1 MIKKK
6 KIIIFYNNDLRS
18 KIVYSKVLIQR
29 SKDISCIV
37 EVPSLYN
44 SKVKYKFIFNYLKIV
59 PLELKIYYLV
69 NYLLFPI
76 IASLWFNKLSDVAKK
91 NKIKVYKYNYAIEP
105 SIFCKIN
112 RINTFNK
119 IFIYGTPNIIK
130 VVNKKLIILNIHDA
144 DPEKYR
150 GLFCHHRMMINNDV
164 NLKTAILK
172 IDSEIDKG
180 DILLKSINYKINN
193 LNFFDNVIISW
204 KLNCE
209 NIIRLIDMI
218 DSNFKFKKNLN
229 LKYVGLDKKFLEH
242 FKQRK
247 YKLSYKGL
255 INFIWLNFTK
265 NTIFNIQ
272 KN

>member
-1 MIKKK
+1 
-6 KIIIFYNNDLRS
+6 
-18 KIVYSKVLIQR
+18 
-29 SKDISCIV
+29 
-37 EVPSLYN
+37 
-44 SKVKYKFIFNYLKIV
+44 
-59 PLELKIYYLV
+59 
-69 NYLLFPI
+69 
-76 IASLWFNKLSDVAKK
+76 
-91 NKIKVYKYNYAIEP
+91 
-105 SIFCKIN
+105 
-112 RINTFNK
+112 
-119 IFIYGTPNIIK
+119 
-130 VVNKKLIILNIHDA
+130 
-144 DPEKYR
+144 
-150 GLFCHHRMMINNDV
+150 MINNDV